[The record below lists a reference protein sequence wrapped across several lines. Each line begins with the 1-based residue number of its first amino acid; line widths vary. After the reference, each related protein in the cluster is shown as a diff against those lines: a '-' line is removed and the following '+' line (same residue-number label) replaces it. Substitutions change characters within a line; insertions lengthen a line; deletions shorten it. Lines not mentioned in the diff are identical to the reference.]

1 MPQRLEMS
9 STEPQLAD
17 RSTGSDGFQTKR
29 PSRRWLATAPSSGSR
44 LGHIGFIDSKG
55 SWQRVVDI
63 FDEKSCREAGIPP
76 FRMGIDMSKVIIQPS
91 SETPAQ
97 AESPFVDLDPEGKYQ
112 FIASTDN
119 SEHDITLPTGMITSL
134 SYPSVTSMQPRDN
147 LNSIAQH
154 RFSELRIF
162 PLGNSMTNAFIAG
175 PQITLQYLDIDT
187 SEFLVFLK
195 RHGRKIAKYAK
206 KIMEF
211 CTPKQ
216 NESRVV
222 CLCHTEFL
230 TRSWKSVHL
239 EVDNKPE
246 FLSLSWQS
254 SSEASGRWIL
264 SPVPS
269 RGIIVRSGVGN
280 YDVNCLGELF

>member
-1 MPQRLEMS
+1 MS
-9 STEPQLAD
+9 STESQLAD
-17 RSTGSDGFQTKR
+17 RCTGFKGFQTKR

-44 LGHIGFIDSKG
+44 LGHIGFIDDKG
-55 SWQRVVDI
+55 SWQRVVDL

-76 FRMGIDMSKVIIQPS
+76 FRIGIDLSKVIIQPS
-91 SETPAQ
+91 SETSAQ
-97 AESPFVDLDPEGKYQ
+97 SESPFVDLDPEGKYQ

-119 SEHDITLPTGMITSL
+119 SKQDITLPTGGTTS
-134 SYPSVTSMQPRDN
+134 SSCPSVTSMQPRDN

-162 PLGNSMTNAFIAG
+162 PLRNSITNAFIAG
-175 PQITLQYLDIDT
+175 PQVTLQYLDIDT

-195 RHGRKIAKYAK
+195 HHGRKIAKYAK

-211 CTPKQ
+211 CIPKQ
-216 NESRVV
+216 SEPWEV

-239 EVDNKPE
+239 EVDKQPE
-246 FLSLSWQS
+246 FLSLRWKS
-254 SSEASGRWIL
+254 SLEASGRWTL

-269 RGIIVRSGVGN
+269 RGIIVRSGFGN
-280 YDVNCLGELF
+280 YNVNFLLELF